1 MSSGESKLET
11 SLPPVKRALLA
22 LEEMRAKLDRAEHRQ
37 REPIAIVGMACRIP
51 GGGEGPAA
59 FWKLLHDGGE
69 AIREVPRD
77 RWDIDAYYDPDP
89 DRPGKIAS
97 RWGAFL
103 DRVDKFDA
111 DFFGISP
118 REASTMDPQQR
129 LLLEVSWEA
138 LESAGQSPAKLY
150 GTPAGVYLWIT
161 NTDYASRILECGDPM
176 LIDMYFASGV
186 AHSVASGRLSY
197 LLGLQGPSISIDTA

>member
-1 MSSGESKLET
+1 MNPGESKLEI

-22 LEEMRAKLDRAEHRQ
+22 LEEMRAKLDRAEHRL

-51 GGGEGPAA
+51 GGGEGPSG

-69 AIREVPRD
+69 AIREIPRD

-118 REASTMDPQQR
+118 REAIHMDPQQR
-129 LLLEVSWEA
+129 LLLETSWEA
-138 LESAGQSPAKLY
+138 LEHAGMAPDRVGARGPVGVFVGICANDY
-150 GTPAGVYLWIT
+150 GRL
-161 NTDYASRILECGDPM
+161 LGDPEK
-176 LIDMYFASGV
+176 IDAWIGTGNAFAV
-186 AHSVASGRLSY
+186 AAGRLSY
-197 LLGLQGPSISIDTA
+197 LLGFEGPSLAVDTAC